1 MTQDSI
7 RGKAAIVGIG
17 EVPTG
22 QFPDRSFISAAVDV
36 CDMAIR
42 DAGISKDEIDTVIP
56 IGVVSN
62 GLDNANMICSWMIEE
77 LGMAKTA
84 KANFQVMSGGSS
96 SANSLKVATALV
108 CTGLSKAVMVVHCDR
123 MGTGIDLGTALTQFS
138 KVSVNQ
144 EYETPYGFSQLAL
157 GGLLQQRY
165 MHDTGTTEEQI
176 AAVVTS
182 LRKWAALN
190 PNAFLG
196 KPKTVAE
203 ITASKM
209 ISSPVRKKMMNI
221 LCDGAAAYIVT
232 TARRARE
239 LCEQPAYILGM
250 SSRNTNFTVTHQP
263 ADFTRAW
270 GPAVTDAYRMAG
282 IGPKDI
288 DVAEIYDAFPSFVL
302 MSMEMLGLC
311 ERGTAGKIV
320 AEGHTSPGGRL
331 PVSTNGAMMA
341 QGHTGA
347 GGGIAILVEAAR
359 QVMGKAGD
367 RQVAHADIVV
377 ETASGGVGMDFHVG
391 VLGREV

>member
-1 MTQDSI
+1 M
-7 RGKAAIVGIG
+7 
-17 EVPTG
+17 
-22 QFPDRSFISAAVDV
+22 
-36 CDMAIR
+36 
-42 DAGISKDEIDTVIP
+42 
-56 IGVVSN
+56 
-62 GLDNANMICSWMIEE
+62 
-77 LGMAKTA
+77 
-84 KANFQVMSGGSS
+84 
-96 SANSLKVATALV
+96 

-190 PNAFLG
+190 PNAFLR
-196 KPKTVAE
+196 KPKTVEE
-203 ITASKM
+203 IVSSKM

-232 TARRARE
+232 TAQRARK
-239 LCEQPAYILGM
+239 LCKQPAYILGM
-250 SSRNTNFTVTHQP
+250 SSRSTNFTVTHQP
-263 ADFTRAW
+263 ADFTEAW
-270 GPAVTDAYRMAG
+270 GPAVTDAYQMAG
-282 IGPKDI
+282 IDPGDV

-302 MSMEMLGLC
+302 MSMEILGLC
-311 ERGTAGKIV
+311 ERGTAGKFV
-320 AEGHTSPGGRL
+320 EEGHTSPGGRL

-359 QVMGKAGD
+359 QIMGKAGD
-367 RQVAHADIVV
+367 RQVEKADIVV

>member
-1 MTQDSI
+1 MKQDTI

-22 QFPDRSFISAAVDV
+22 LFPDRSLISAAVDV
-36 CDMAIR
+36 CDMAIK
-42 DAGISKDEIDTVIP
+42 DSGISKDEIDTVIP

-62 GLDNANMICSWMIEE
+62 SLDNSNMICSWLIEE
-77 LGMAKTA
+77 LGMARTA

-108 CTGLSKAVMVVHCDR
+108 CTGLSKAVLVVHCDR
-123 MGTGIDLGTALTQFS
+123 MGTGIDLGTAISQFS

-165 MHDTGTTEEQI
+165 MHDTGTTENQI

-190 PNAFLG
+190 PNAFLRT
-196 KPKTVAE
+196 PKTVEE
-203 ITASKM
+203 IVSSKI

-232 TARRARE
+232 SAQRARE
-239 LCEQPAYILGM
+239 LCERPAYILGM

-263 ADFTRAW
+263 ADIALAW
-270 GPAVTDAYRMAG
+270 GPAVTEAYRMAG
-282 IGPKDI
+282 IGPEDV
-288 DVAEIYDAFPSFVL
+288 DVAEIYDAFPSFLL
-302 MSMEMLGLC
+302 MSMELLGLC

-320 AEGHTSPGGRL
+320 EEGHTSPGGRL

-367 RQVAHADIVV
+367 RQVEDANIVV